1 MFPGSLPLV
10 PCLPCLTGGAP
21 PSPSGR
27 MACPHVREQ
36 PRCCRGPEPGLHPEA
51 HSDSERGVGSQ
62 DGGLLP
68 GQLAPRAQRSTGAA
82 GAGKAADALGAYP
95 FLWGVRP
102 PQRDLSSRA
111 QVPRWLAANRFKR
124 CPPRDAHAVRFWPGL
139 CSPDPLLLVATG
151 ALALT
156 RGVAGEAL
164 ALTSDIARVPRGLRA
179 TLAGWGVSGE
189 PRGRLGEGGGRP
201 RARAQDGSGVA
212 GFTVSAPF

>member
-10 PCLPCLTGGAP
+10 PCLPFLTGGAP
-21 PSPSGR
+21 PRSPSGR
-27 MACPHVREQ
+27 MACPRVREQ

-68 GQLAPRAQRSTGAA
+68 GQPRALSGPQVQLVQGRQRTRWVLIPPSGAS
-82 GAGKAADALGAYP
+82 G
-95 FLWGVRP
+95 P

-111 QVPRWLAANRFKR
+111 QVRRWLAANRFKR
-124 CPPRDAHAVRFWPGL
+124 CPPCDAHTAHFWPGL

-164 ALTSDIARVPRGLRA
+164 T
-179 TLAGWGVSGE
+179 
-189 PRGRLGEGGGRP
+189 
-201 RARAQDGSGVA
+201 
-212 GFTVSAPF
+212 